1 MCSDIVNTSQEKK
14 GSVNM
19 KITYYSAEYGKLKI
33 RVFHLSM
40 VEPVIEH
47 YKQARLKVKI
57 GIFAQSSSLWDMKTN
72 FDETLELLILTKNA
86 NL

>member
-1 MCSDIVNTSQEKK
+1 
-14 GSVNM
+14 M

>member
-1 MCSDIVNTSQEKK
+1 
-14 GSVNM
+14 M
-19 KITYYSAEYGKLKI
+19 KITYYSAEYGKLRI

-57 GIFAQSSSLWDMKTN
+57 GIFAQSSALWDMKAN
-72 FDETLELLILTKNA
+72 FDETL
-86 NL
+86 

>member
-1 MCSDIVNTSQEKK
+1 
-14 GSVNM
+14 M
-19 KITYYSAEYGKLKI
+19 KITYFSAEYGKLKI
-33 RVFHLSM
+33 RVFYLSM